1 MKRTIGLRFTN
12 KGFAFAI
19 LEGTRTSPEFIAS
32 LETQCPKA
40 FKACETA
47 KWVKHELDS
56 IFAKYKPNY
65 VCIKSFEGRAKG
77 TAYEERV
84 RLEGVGHYCA
94 SQLGLKDLARKRKST
109 IAKDLGLKGR
119 ARYLATFDT
128 SPIAEFDD
136 LSSLVQEAV
145 LVAWSDLKD

>member
-12 KGFAFAI
+12 KGFAFAV
-19 LEGTRTSPEFIAS
+19 LEGARRAPNLIAS
-32 LETQCPKA
+32 SEVDCPKG

-47 KWVKHELDS
+47 KWVKHELDA

-65 VCIKSFEGRAKG
+65 VCIKAFEGRSKG
-77 TAYEERV
+77 SIYEERV
-84 RLEGVGHYCA
+84 RLEGVAHYCA
-94 SQLGLKDLARKRKST
+94 SQLGLKDLARKRKAT

-119 ARYLATFDT
+119 ARYLATLDT
-128 SPIAEFDD
+128 SPIAHFNDFG
-136 LSSLVQEAV
+136 SLVQEAI